1 MKKILLGLII
11 SVFAFAS
18 ATEVT
23 TIDRKTTKNSII
35 FVYDVPD
42 NNFNDLKSKPD
53 FYKSLLTNMVC
64 KNKNAR
70 LLADSMNIVYDYRKH
85 SNNKD
90 KVVITIKKGT
100 CELLKQ

>member
-1 MKKILLGLII
+1 MKKILLAFII
-11 SVFAFAS
+11 AIFAFGS

-23 TIDRKTTKNSII
+23 TIDKKTTKDSII
-35 FVYDVPD
+35 FIYDVPD

-53 FYKSLLTNMVC
+53 FYKNLLTHMVC

-90 KVVITIKKGT
+90 KVVITIKKGVCNT
-100 CELLKQ
+100 LK

>member
-1 MKKILLGLII
+1 MKKILLAFII
-11 SVFAFAS
+11 AIFAFGS

-23 TIDRKTTKNSII
+23 TIEKKSTKDSII

-53 FYKSLLTNMVC
+53 FYKNLLTNMVC
-64 KNKNAR
+64 KNKSAR

-90 KVVITIKKGT
+90 KVVITIKKGV
-100 CELLKQ
+100 CESLK